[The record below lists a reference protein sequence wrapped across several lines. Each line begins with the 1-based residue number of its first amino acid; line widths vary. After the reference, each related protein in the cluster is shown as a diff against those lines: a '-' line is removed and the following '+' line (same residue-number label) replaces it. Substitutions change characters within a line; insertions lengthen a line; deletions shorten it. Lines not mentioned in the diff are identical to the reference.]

1 MARSGTAVCR
11 SWRMREMRVLMPLG
25 AEESGVGREEEESYR
40 IKDLRRG
47 HGRDDENSDDVYGT
61 RWAAVCRSWRT

>member
-1 MARSGTAVCR
+1 
-11 SWRMREMRVLMPLG
+11 MRVLMPLG